1 MSHGCFLQNSLSFQL
16 FSSKHIVLHLHEHFF
31 KQLQEGVCTFPK
43 ISADISEIF
52 LTKTVSDGVHD
63 GKDEV
68 EAVAD
73 VERNQDVVEAVP
85 HFSSG

>member
-1 MSHGCFLQNSLSFQL
+1 M
-16 FSSKHIVLHLHEHFF
+16 
-31 KQLQEGVCTFPK
+31 QEGVCTFPK
-43 ISADISEIF
+43 ISADNSENF
-52 LTKTVSDGVHD
+52 LTKTVPDGVHD

-85 HFSSG
+85 HFSSGYIELVEPLPENHEQYHQSP

>member
-1 MSHGCFLQNSLSFQL
+1 MIVHLSKTLKAFFL
-16 FSSKHIVLHLHEHFF
+16 
-31 KQLQEGVCTFPK
+31 QLQEGVCTFSK
-43 ISADISEIF
+43 ISADISENV

-73 VERNQDVVEAVP
+73 VERDQDVVEAVP
-85 HFSSG
+85 HFSSGYIELVKHLPLPV